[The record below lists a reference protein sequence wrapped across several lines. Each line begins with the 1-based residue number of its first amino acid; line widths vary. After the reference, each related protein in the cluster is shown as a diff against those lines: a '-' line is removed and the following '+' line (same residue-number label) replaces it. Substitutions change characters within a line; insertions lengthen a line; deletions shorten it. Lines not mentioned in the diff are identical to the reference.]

1 MEDNNINKK
10 IFKIISYIIS
20 FIILI
25 AIVGG
30 IVLWEKSNDIV
41 YIIISILCCLGL
53 TFNLYI
59 LYKQIYRK

>member
-41 YIIISILCCLGL
+41 YIISAILCCLGL
-53 TFNLYI
+53 SFNI
-59 LYKQIYRK
+59 FIFYKQIYR